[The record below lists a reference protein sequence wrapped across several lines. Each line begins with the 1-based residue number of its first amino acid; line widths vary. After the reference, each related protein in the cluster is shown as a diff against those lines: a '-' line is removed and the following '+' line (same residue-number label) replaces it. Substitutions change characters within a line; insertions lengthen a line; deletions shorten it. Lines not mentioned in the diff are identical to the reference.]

1 MKRIISIL
9 LIVVAVLI
17 FAYYLA
23 VVRTPQLDAMYLPE
37 DKYGQKE
44 KIGDQDENTGVRGLR
59 RVNQGENGIY
69 FVYKDR
75 LMVMGD
81 ADESVKEVCKMSG
94 DIIGILEKDNTVF
107 LRKYDDVE
115 GI

>member
-23 VVRTPQLDAMYLPE
+23 VVRTPQLDAMY

-94 DIIGILEKDNTVF
+94 YIIGIL
-107 LRKYDDVE
+107 
-115 GI
+115 